1 MAWLLVAAVLAG
13 CAGSGA
19 KPGASAEAPVTA
31 APAFPAPAGVPVVVV
46 RTERGTFKFALLE
59 KIAPKTVQNFVA
71 LAEKGFYNNLA
82 FHRVEPGILIQGGDP
97 QGNGTGGPG
106 YSIKA
111 EFNDHPHLEGTVAM
125 ARRSD
130 PDSAGS
136 QWYVCLQAL
145 PQLDRQ
151 YTVFGQCFEGLDV
164 LRAIRKGD
172 RMLEVRIDYADPAA
186 LPADALR

>member
-1 MAWLLVAAVLAG
+1 MAWLLVAAALAG
-13 CAGSGA
+13 CAGGGA
-19 KPGASAEAPVTA
+19 KPGASGEPAVTA

-59 KIAPKTVQNFVA
+59 KYAPITVRNFVG
-71 LAEKGFYNNLA
+71 LAEKGFYTNLA

-111 EFNDHPHLEGTVAM
+111 EFNEHPHREGTVAM

-136 QWYVCLQAL
+136 QWYVCLEAL

-151 YTVFGQCFEGLDV
+151 YTVFGQVFEGLDV
-164 LRAIRKGD
+164 LHAIQKGD
-172 RMLEVRIDYADPAA
+172 RMIEVRIEYTDPAK